1 MWKEGER
8 GTQRSMSAHILHSL
22 PPPDLT
28 PFSSLLFLLNMYTLG
43 QNLHLQA
50 VLCPSGAGLGS
61 QPSTLSP
68 LSPKG
73 RVLTREPQKGLI
85 LDLVAIKKHCVILP
99 VLKQAVKIFG

>member
-1 MWKEGER
+1 
-8 GTQRSMSAHILHSL
+8 MSAHILHSL
-22 PPPDLT
+22 PPPDL
-28 PFSSLLFLLNMYTLG
+28 PSFSSLLFLLNMYTLG
-43 QNLHLQA
+43 QNLCLRA